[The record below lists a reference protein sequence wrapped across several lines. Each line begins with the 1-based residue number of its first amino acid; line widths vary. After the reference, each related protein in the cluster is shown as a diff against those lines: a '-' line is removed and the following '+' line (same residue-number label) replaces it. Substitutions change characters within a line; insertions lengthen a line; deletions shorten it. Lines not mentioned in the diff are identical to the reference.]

1 MLLYFTLFVAVLY
14 QAACETATVS
24 VCLNG
29 GIKNNEGW
37 ESDEPRAFPS
47 SLALGSLM
55 RNNHVFI
62 TVANKY
68 CCYSCC
74 CCKIARSA

>member
-47 SLALGSLM
+47 SL
-55 RNNHVFI
+55 
-62 TVANKY
+62 
-68 CCYSCC
+68 
-74 CCKIARSA
+74 